1 MRGSGLSHTTL
12 LRVPLFKYKQN
23 INSWHF
29 ARSLEKLLVVRQLQ
43 PVYDSMHVTYKNA
56 GFEYFV
62 NPRFAKYSKPIPEIA
77 EEQHTKTNTWLCH
90 FFRVTSSNFSSDSL
104 ERILFRK
111 SHLQSSITK
120 SLRFCLCC
128 FRTLFVVKWASNFA
142 QLSNIRNIYVMVTNF
157 T

>member
-1 MRGSGLSHTTL
+1 MSVSLLVVKMVCSLFKFCSSVQCSECRPTIGYNVFAALRGSGLSHTTL

-43 PVYDSMHVTYKNA
+43 PVYDSKHVTYKNA

-77 EEQHTKTNTWLCH
+77 EEQHTKTNT
-90 FFRVTSSNFSSDSL
+90 
-104 ERILFRK
+104 
-111 SHLQSSITK
+111 
-120 SLRFCLCC
+120 
-128 FRTLFVVKWASNFA
+128 
-142 QLSNIRNIYVMVTNF
+142 
-157 T
+157 